1 MVKKNSS
8 INESSSKI
16 VLKPNKLIIKKK
28 LFSLLLLI
36 KQNTKLWYTDWA
48 RMIALYQYRYT
59 QNYIVSFKKE
69 KVKLTSKI
77 SLIHLQSKQWT
88 KYFFKQSTI
97 NYIYPNLPN
106 STNCSSIPNLFEQS
120 IHRFIGELN
129 REVHEILDTLIR
141 DVNTES
147 NH

>member
-48 RMIALYQYRYT
+48 RMIALYQ
-59 QNYIVSFKKE
+59 
-69 KVKLTSKI
+69 
-77 SLIHLQSKQWT
+77 
-88 KYFFKQSTI
+88 
-97 NYIYPNLPN
+97 
-106 STNCSSIPNLFEQS
+106 
-120 IHRFIGELN
+120 
-129 REVHEILDTLIR
+129 
-141 DVNTES
+141 
-147 NH
+147 